1 MVIFGKEKTYN
12 FFSQL
17 DYPTKRKWMFGY
29 YQALPADKIDKN
41 DLLKLYKLL
50 EKSEPVQLPNYLDFL
65 LTYIR
70 FDHRVVAKVAQ
81 LIIDKGDT
89 QYSAWILSSITNPYS
104 DVNKDLVSLFK
115 DDIETLKKVYF
126 IAKSGKDH
134 SDHNSATLSRI
145 LELDTE
151 FINEYIE
158 WIYAPKEEGPRW
170 HHDSQDYSILWRH
183 QNYREIF
190 SKIVELAYKK
200 RKEDRWYIELR
211 QFFTPDIE
219 ERLDADIEYKQ
230 EQLFSELISSHH
242 QDIDFI
248 EFLFEAIAYFPKER
262 RTRLIFAFL
271 QYNKN
276 FADFKRLEIEP
287 IAMSWSGSAV
297 PVYQERIDYLK
308 SILRMLDNAQLLEHR
323 AYIQQRIDSWESRKN
338 LEKKRDFIGEDDF

>member
-1 MVIFGKEKTYN
+1 MIIFGKEKTYN

-29 YQALPADKIDKN
+29 YQALPADKIDTN
-41 DLLKLYKLL
+41 DLLTLYKLF
-50 EKSEPVQLPNYLDFL
+50 EESELAQLPNYLDFL

-81 LIIDKGDT
+81 LIIDKGDI
-89 QYSAWILSSITNPYS
+89 QYSAWILSSVTNPYS
-104 DVNKDLVSLFK
+104 DMNKDLVSLFK
-115 DDIETLKKVYF
+115 DDIETLKKVYL

-145 LELDTE
+145 LELDPE
-151 FINEYIE
+151 FIVEYIE
-158 WIYAPKEEGPRW
+158 WTYAPKEEGSRW
-170 HHDSQDYSILWRH
+170 YHDSQDYSILWRH

-190 SKIVELAYKK
+190 DRIIELVYKK
-200 RKEDRWYIELR
+200 RKDARWYIELR
-211 QFFTPDIE
+211 QFFAPDTR
-219 ERLDADIEYKQ
+219 ERLDADIEHKQ
-230 EQLFSELISSHH
+230 EQLLAELINSRH

-248 EFLFEAIAYFPKER
+248 EFLFETIAHFSKER
-262 RTRLIFAFL
+262 RSRLIFTFL

-287 IAMSWSGSAV
+287 GVISWSGSAV
-297 PVYQERIDYLK
+297 PVYQELIDYLK
-308 SILRMLDNAQLLEHR
+308 SILRILDNAQLLEHR
-323 AYIQQRIDSWESRKN
+323 TYIQQRIDAWEHQKN